1 MVKCV
6 LMDLSLNGLDKTN
19 HLGHIVNVNLPD
31 VECLFAFNLM
41 IAMVS
46 GVVFMVWL
54 TSRLVVMALFSVM
67 HYGSYVALI

>member
-1 MVKCV
+1 
-6 LMDLSLNGLDKTN
+6 MDLSLNGLDKTN

-54 TSRLVVMALFSVM
+54 TSRLVVMVLFSVM
-67 HYGSYVALI
+67 YYGSYVALI